1 MADMPASSFTGG
13 RQIRVRG
20 FEVVIHTTRLS
31 AERHLC
37 FVFLAD
43 PYDDRRQLK
52 IFKGRGPSP
61 EEAEKTT
68 LRDALEYLDRPTLTG
83 PASILAGRSTLDIA
97 GRKVDI
103 FCDTVGEGLFQAF
116 PFLYR
121 PDGSRVLILR
131 FHLDEAIT
139 GATPGVAMSEC
150 IRRLEALFERGGPE
164 VEAAGTAPISS

>member
-1 MADMPASSFTGG
+1 MTDMPASSFTGG
-13 RQIRVRG
+13 RQIKVRG
-20 FEVVIHTTRLS
+20 FEVVIHTARVS

-52 IFKGRGPSP
+52 IFKGRGVSC
-61 EEAEKTT
+61 EEAEKVT
-68 LRDALEYLDRPTLTG
+68 LKDALDYLDRPTLTG

-103 FCDTVGEGLFQAF
+103 FCDLVGDGMYQAF

-131 FHLDEAIT
+131 FHLEEAIT
-139 GATPGVAMSEC
+139 GDTPGVAMSEC
-150 IRRLEALFERGGPE
+150 IRRLEALFERGGLE
-164 VEAAGTAPISS
+164 TETAPA